1 MEDEVMLDEFGNP
14 ILEPVEGEVI
24 DPLDEEA
31 QKKEDKNEKVK
42 EQPVTFDDL

>member
-1 MEDEVMLDEFGNP
+1 M
-14 ILEPVEGEVI
+14 EPVEGEVL

-31 QKKEDKNEKVK
+31 RKKEEKNEKVK